1 MLYRA
6 LLLALFMM
14 AVSTSALSVCEAG
27 EDVLLGEFVKVDEMK
42 MDGAPVYSQVS
53 EGEDAVYSFFRNKGF
68 WYLGNL
74 EPWPPETYY
83 RCVDPDGCSMGEE
96 FPPITSDAVGWT
108 ASKMFGSE
116 PVPKIVEGACEN
128 DEL

>member
-1 MLYRA
+1 MLYLTVFVA
-6 LLLALFMM
+6 LAMI
-14 AVSTSALSVCEAG
+14 AVSTTALSVCEAG
-27 EDVLLGEFVKVDEMK
+27 EDVLLGEFVKDDETK

-53 EGEDAVYSFFRNKGF
+53 DGTVFSFFRNKGF

-83 RCVDPDGCSMGEE
+83 RCVDPEGCSMGEDT
-96 FPPITSDAVGWT
+96 PPVTTDTVGWT

-116 PVPKIVEGACEN
+116 PVPIIVEGACKN